1 MGDAFINYT
10 YPLYPVLEIDGE
22 RCRGHASPPAID
34 PPPWPPSKVPTREG
48 LELAVAK
55 LTCET
60 AKRLVSLRPSPK
72 SIGASFR
79 SKREDGDSLILRTIV
94 QIPIAPPTHDATTTM
109 MMMVDLPM
117 PLLDELLLSDCAD
130 AVDWVEEEVVVVVGE
145 VDGAETVE
153 VRVMFSRSVAELEA
167 GTELELE
174 SELAWPEERV
184 EVNVV

>member
-1 MGDAFINYT
+1 
-10 YPLYPVLEIDGE
+10 
-22 RCRGHASPPAID
+22 
-34 PPPWPPSKVPTREG
+34 
-48 LELAVAK
+48 
-55 LTCET
+55 
-60 AKRLVSLRPSPK
+60 
-72 SIGASFR
+72 
-79 SKREDGDSLILRTIV
+79 
-94 QIPIAPPTHDATTTM
+94 M

-130 AVDWVEEEVVVVVGE
+130 AVDWVEEVAVVVVGE

-153 VRVMFSRSVAELEA
+153 VRVMFSRSVAVAELEA